1 VSSPVTQFASGR
13 DGSLGASSWA
23 KGITIALEVFPTR
36 NNSALTTA
44 CPVYCDASA
53 GADSARVLTDV
64 LTVTS
69 AEMPYFSD
77 VVVRKIKFNNTFVS
91 QSSVTSSGSFLL
103 VTEGGVRSTFVG
115 DMLFRSVQVAHTQ
128 LKIFAISCLEV
139 HLPSAA
145 R

>member
-1 VSSPVTQFASGR
+1 
-13 DGSLGASSWA
+13 
-23 KGITIALEVFPTR
+23 
-36 NNSALTTA
+36 
-44 CPVYCDASA
+44 
-53 GADSARVLTDV
+53 
-64 LTVTS
+64 
-69 AEMPYFSD
+69 
-77 VVVRKIKFNNTFVS
+77 VS